1 VKISVEILR
10 GLMGF
15 WEKVLELLKN
25 EIEEDSFNTWIST
38 VRFIGKDEDSIYL
51 KVPNKF
57 FKETIENKFGEI
69 LGSTLKKVS
78 GENLKVKFIYEE
90 EEYLEQPKTSNDS
103 YQKTNLSSRYTFE
116 RFVVGPCNQFAHAA
130 SEAVAKSPGKA
141 YNPLFIYGGS
151 GLGKTHL
158 MNAIGNYIYSKFS
171 NTQVLYVTTENFM
184 NDFINH
190 LRFGKIIEFRKK
202 YREVDVLLIDDIQ
215 FLTGK
220 ERTKEEFF
228 HTFNYLYEAQKQIVI
243 TSDCHPKYIPNLE
256 ERLHSRFE
264 WGLIADLKPP
274 DLETKLA
281 ILNKKCEENNIE
293 LPHNIALFIASK
305 VKSDIRQLEGALT
318 RLKAYASMKNASID
332 LSLAKEAL
340 KNILDFVEKEVTPDM
355 IMKFVAE
362 KFNIKVGELRSKNN
376 SPKIAFPRQVAMYLI
391 KELTNLSLPEIGKE
405 FGNKHHTTVLY
416 SIQKINDMRK
426 KDEEFDKLISSYIS
440 FFRYG

>member
-1 VKISVEILR
+1 
-10 GLMGF
+10 MGF
-15 WEKVLELLKN
+15 WEKVIDLLKN
-25 EIEEDSFNTWIST
+25 EIEDDSFDTWLSPI
-38 VRFIGKDEDSIYL
+38 RFIGKDEDSIYL
-51 KVPNKF
+51 KVPNRF
-57 FKETIENKFGEI
+57 FKEALENKLGEKI
-69 LGSTLKKVS
+69 RSALKKVS
-78 GENLKVKFIYEE
+78 GENLKVRFLYQEE
-90 EEYLEQPKTSNDS
+90 EFSETPTVSPDS
-103 YQKTNLSSRYTFE
+103 YRNTNLNSRYTFSS
-116 RFVVGPCNQFAHAA
+116 FVVGSCNQFAHAA
-130 SEAVAKSPGKA
+130 SIAVANSPGKA

-158 MNAIGNYIYSKFS
+158 INAIGNYIYSKSS
-171 NTQVLYVTTENFM
+171 NVQVLYVTTENFM
-184 NDFINH
+184 NDFIHH
-190 LRFGKIIEFRKK
+190 LRYGKIIEFRKK

-281 ILNKKCEENNIE
+281 ILNKKCEENNIV

-340 KNILDFVEKEVTPDM
+340 RNILDFVDKEVTPEM

-362 KFNIKVGELRSKNN
+362 KFNIKIVELRSKNN
-376 SPKIAFPRQVAMYLI
+376 SPKIAFPRQVAMYLL

-416 SIQKINDMRK
+416 SIQKIGELRK

>member
-1 VKISVEILR
+1 
-10 GLMGF
+10 MGF
-15 WEKVLELLKN
+15 WEKFLDLLKN
-25 EIEEDSFNTWIST
+25 EIEDDSYETWVSPIK
-38 VRFIGKDEDSIYL
+38 FIGRDEETIYL
-51 KVPNKF
+51 KVPNRF
-57 FKETIENKFGEI
+57 FKEALENKLGERLRLI
-69 LGSTLKKVS
+69 LKKVA
-78 GENLKVKFIYEE
+78 GENLKVKYIYQEE
-90 EEYLEQPKTSNDS
+90 EFSDTPTISPDS
-103 YQKTNLSSRYTFE
+103 YQKTNLNSRYTFNS
-116 RFVVGPCNQFAHAA
+116 FVVGSCNQFAHAA
-130 SEAVAKSPGKA
+130 SIAVANSPGKA

-158 MNAIGNYIYSKFS
+158 MNAIGNYIYSKSS
-171 NTQVLYVTTENFM
+171 NVLVLYVTTENFM
-184 NDFINH
+184 NDFIHH
-190 LRFGKIIEFRKK
+190 LRYGKIIEFRKK

-281 ILNKKCEENNIE
+281 ILNKKCEENNMV

-318 RLKAYASMKNASID
+318 RLKAYASLKNTNID
-332 LSLAKEAL
+332 LALTKEAL
-340 KNILDFVEKEVTPDM
+340 KDILDFVDKEVSADM

-362 KFNIKVGELRSKNN
+362 KFNIKIVDLKSKNN
-376 SPKIAFPRQVAMYLI
+376 SPKIAFPRQVAMYLL
-391 KELTNLSLPEIGKE
+391 KELTNLSLSEIGKE
-405 FGNKHHTTVLY
+405 FGNKHHTTILY
-416 SIQKINDMRK
+416 SIQKIGDLRK
-426 KDEEFDKLISSYIS
+426 KDEEFDKLITSYIN

>member
-1 VKISVEILR
+1 MS
-10 GLMGF
+10 F
-15 WEKVLELLKN
+15 WENILKLLKN
-25 EIEEDSFNTWIST
+25 EIEEDSFDIWFSPI
-38 VRFIGKDEDSIYL
+38 RFIGRDEDSVYL
-51 KVPNKF
+51 KVPNRF
-57 FKETIENKFGEI
+57 FKETLENKFGERI
-69 LGSTLKKVS
+69 RSVLKKAS
-78 GENLKVKFIYEE
+78 DENLKVKFICEE
-90 EEYLEQPKTSNDS
+90 EEYSEPPTISPDS
-103 YQKTNLSSRYTFE
+103 YHKTNLNSRYTFNS
-116 RFVVGPCNQFAHAA
+116 FVVGSCNQFAHAA
-130 SEAVAKSPGKA
+130 SIAVANSPGKA

-158 MNAIGNYIYSKFS
+158 INAIGNYIYSKSS
-171 NTQVLYVTTENFM
+171 NAQVLYVTTENFM
-184 NDFINH
+184 NDFIHH
-190 LRFGKIIEFRKK
+190 LRYGKIIEFRKK
-202 YREVDVLLIDDIQ
+202 YREVDVLLIDDVQ

-243 TSDCHPKYIPNLE
+243 TSDTHPKYIPNLE

-281 ILNKKCEENNIE
+281 ILNKKSEENNIV

-318 RLKAYASMKNASID
+318 RLKAYASMKNTSID
-332 LSLAKEAL
+332 LALTKEAL
-340 KNILDFVEKEVTPDM
+340 KNILDFVDKEVTPDM

-362 KFNIKVGELRSKNN
+362 KFSIKIVDLKSKNN
-376 SPKIAFPRQVAMYLI
+376 SPKIAFPRQVAMYLL
-391 KELTNLSLPEIGKE
+391 KELTNLSLPEIGRE

-416 SIQKINDMRK
+416 SIQKIGELRK
-426 KDEEFDKLISSYIS
+426 KDEEFDKLIGSYIN